1 MKSICKDRGMHKKLS
16 IFLYSLGSGGAER
29 VASVLLDELKE
40 SFDIT
45 LILMN
50 DTIFY
55 EVPKEIDVV
64 FLEKSRPF
72 ENGLLKFLKLPLLS
86 WKYKKILKK
95 YNIDISLSLMNRPNY
110 INIMTKFFAYQGRVI
125 ISERGTPSKYYKDNL
140 QGKISKSLIRFLYPK
155 ADKIVVNSMGNYMDL
170 VENFLVRER
179 LLKLIYNLYDIQKI
193 DFQKGDSCDI
203 LKNDNSFKFITVGR
217 VDEGKNHRLLIKSL
231 KNLDIDDAKL
241 YIIGEGELKNE
252 LEQYVVSE
260 NMENK
265 VIFLGHRKNPY
276 KYIYNSDCFVFSS
289 NYEGFPNVLLEAL
302 LCELPVI
309 STDCKSGP
317 REILAPNTPITQETS
332 NIELAEYGILTKVD
346 SIKDMQKA
354 MKLIYK
360 DKNLRDTY
368 KNKAKIRANEFD
380 KKKIIKRWIEVLDG

>member
-1 MKSICKDRGMHKKLS
+1 
-16 IFLYSLGSGGAER
+16 
-29 VASVLLDELKE
+29 
-40 SFDIT
+40 
-45 LILMN
+45 
-50 DTIFY
+50 
-55 EVPKEIDVV
+55 
-64 FLEKSRPF
+64 
-72 ENGLLKFLKLPLLS
+72 
-86 WKYKKILKK
+86 
-95 YNIDISLSLMNRPNY
+95 MNRPNY
-110 INIMTKFFAYQGRVI
+110 INVMTKFFGYQGRVI

>member
-1 MKSICKDRGMHKKLS
+1 MKKRLS

-29 VASVLLDELKE
+29 VASVLLGELKE

-55 EVPKEIDVV
+55 EIPKEIDVV

-86 WKYKKILKK
+86 WRYKKILKK
-95 YNIDISLSLMNRPNY
+95 YNINISLSLMNRPNY
-110 INIMTKFFAYQGRVI
+110 INVMTKFFGYQGRVI

-170 VENFLVRER
+170 VENFSVKEK

-193 DFQKGDSCDI
+193 DFQKRDSCDI

-231 KNLDIDDAKL
+231 KDLDIDDVKL
-241 YIIGEGELKNE
+241 YIIGDGELKNE

-276 KYIYNSDCFVFSS
+276 KYLYNSDCFVFSS

-317 REILAPNTPITQETS
+317 REILAPDTPITKETS
-332 NIELAEYGILTKVD
+332 SIELAEYGILTKVG

-380 KKKIIKRWIEVLDG
+380 KKKIIKKWIGVLDG